1 MRCETYHLKDRFSF
15 LGQDG
20 RDPML
25 TTYLPYN
32 MTEMNRQD
40 QKRPCILLC
49 PGGGYG
55 MVSQREAEPIALK
68 LLTGGYNIFV
78 LTYSVK
84 PHTYPVQL
92 REVAAAMEMIYE
104 NADAW
109 NCDTSRI
116 AIMGSSAGGHLAAHY
131 ANCYATPAVREV
143 FPESKGVQACIL
155 CYPVINAA
163 IQYRHAGTFR
173 NLSGHEYPLTA
184 QEEEL
189 FSLDRHVTV
198 QTPPTFIWHTAEDT
212 VVPVQNSLFYANAL
226 SKKKVPFEMH
236 IYPYGCHGR
245 STADMQSCK
254 EIEPGM
260 EYLHDWL
267 NAAIKWLKATFK
279 MP

>member
-116 AIMGSSAGGHLAAHY
+116 AIMGFSAGGHLAAHY

-189 FSLDRHVTV
+189 FSVDRHVTA
-198 QTPPTFIWHTAEDT
+198 QTPPTFIWHTAADRL
-212 VVPVQNSLFYANAL
+212 VSVSNSLLYAQALAAHDVPFALHVYPAGGHGLATADGETNGELTGPVLLTRQWIPSAL
-226 SKKKVPFEMH
+226 S
-236 IYPYGCHGR
+236 
-245 STADMQSCK
+245 
-254 EIEPGM
+254 
-260 EYLHDWL
+260 WL
-267 NAAIKWLKATFK
+267 QETL
-279 MP
+279 

>member
-116 AIMGSSAGGHLAAHY
+116 AIMGFSAGGHLAAHY

-189 FSLDRHVTV
+189 FSVDRHVTA
-198 QTPPTFIWHTAEDT
+198 QPPPTFIWHTAADRL
-212 VVPVQNSLFYANAL
+212 VSVSNSLLYAQALAAHDVPFALHVYPAGGHGLATADGETNGELTGPVLLTRQWIPSAL
-226 SKKKVPFEMH
+226 S
-236 IYPYGCHGR
+236 
-245 STADMQSCK
+245 
-254 EIEPGM
+254 
-260 EYLHDWL
+260 WL
-267 NAAIKWLKATFK
+267 QETL
-279 MP
+279 